1 MKALLEAIDAL
12 EASADDTGC
21 SGDLTV
27 VSAAAVKMLVE
38 LARDKR
44 AKETPA
50 DTVLEALLQEV
61 RVLEEADVWGEHPT
75 FTRDCWQT
83 DAGDGD
89 TNLGYWDW
97 VRHRVIF
104 EYRNLQAQP

>member
-1 MKALLEAIDAL
+1 MKELLEAIDAL
-12 EASADDTGC
+12 AASADDTGC

-27 VSAAAVKMLVE
+27 VSAAAVETLVE
-38 LARDKR
+38 LARAER
-44 AKETPA
+44 SKETPA
-50 DTVLEALLQEV
+50 DTVLEALLREV
-61 RVLEEADVWGEHPT
+61 RGMEEENVWGEHPQ
-75 FTRDCWQT
+75 FTRDGWRT

-104 EYRNLQAQP
+104 EYRNQQAQP